1 MVRDTLAVVGPHRAM
16 TLDLTSATQY
26 TQWLLAI
33 GIVLQSVESLVA
45 CHTFGF
51 RSVFVLRLMLAL
63 VLLAPIS
70 SLPSA
75 AVAGVHLAL
84 LLTSML
90 LVARLRGPLCGG
102 SDAMFFQVQ
111 LGLLLVSLESLHP
124 LLPRL
129 GLGWIAAQSVLS
141 YFLAGWVKLR
151 NPRWRNGTALRNL
164 LESEGPYVLWQP
176 ARALA
181 RSPAACVAASWMLI
195 GFEILFPLVLVLAPP
210 IPALLLAAGLLFH
223 LGNALLLG
231 LNRFVWAWAATYP
244 ALLYF

>member
-1 MVRDTLAVVGPHRAM
+1 M
-16 TLDLTSATQY
+16 TLELASAVQL

-33 GIVLQSVESLVA
+33 GLALQSIESLVA
-45 CHTFGF
+45 GRTFGN
-51 RSVFVLRLMLAL
+51 RLVFTLRLVLAL
-63 VLLAPIS
+63 ILLAPS
-70 SLPSA
+70 TALPTLA
-75 AVAGVHLAL
+75 FAIVHLAL
-84 LLTSML
+84 LLTSMH

-111 LGLLLVSLESLHP
+111 LGLLLASLHSLHP

-151 NPRWRNGTALRNL
+151 NPSWRNGTALCSL
-164 LESEGPYVLWQP
+164 LQSEGPYVIWQP
-176 ARALA
+176 ARALG
-181 RSPAACVAASWMLI
+181 RSPATCAVASWLLI
-195 GFEILFPLVLVLAPP
+195 GFEMLFPLVLVLPAP
-210 IPALLLAAGLLFH
+210 AAAVLLAVGFSFH

-231 LNRFVWAWAATYP
+231 LNRFVWAWVATYP